1 MDASSFRS
9 TGIKMTID
17 NPDDFCSFKG
27 KDIDFEDEKYDPF
40 PVYRFKPVAM
50 NMLKHCIV
58 PSRLDNLVANLE
70 YIGSRKMAN
79 VEELELAES
88 TLSFFTNEFP
98 RYWLKKGSEALLT
111 SVPEILVSMQDPK
124 PVGGESPLSIPFLT
138 ESIRGDEGKVAILVA
153 PQCFEKN
160 PDFPDKQMLNYP
172 TRKAESSTKTAF
184 YFACPSAG
192 FVLLTIA
199 VLIPWMLS
207 PPIARVLWIGVRP

>member
-1 MDASSFRS
+1 MKPSQNALRGVFHLASNSVIGNQQESKLFDNMDASSFRS

-79 VEELELAES
+79 VEELELA
-88 TLSFFTNEFP
+88 
-98 RYWLKKGSEALLT
+98 
-111 SVPEILVSMQDPK
+111 
-124 PVGGESPLSIPFLT
+124 
-138 ESIRGDEGKVAILVA
+138 
-153 PQCFEKN
+153 
-160 PDFPDKQMLNYP
+160 
-172 TRKAESSTKTAF
+172 
-184 YFACPSAG
+184 
-192 FVLLTIA
+192 
-199 VLIPWMLS
+199 
-207 PPIARVLWIGVRP
+207 

>member
-1 MDASSFRS
+1 
-9 TGIKMTID
+9 
-17 NPDDFCSFKG
+17 
-27 KDIDFEDEKYDPF
+27 
-40 PVYRFKPVAM
+40 
-50 NMLKHCIV
+50 
-58 PSRLDNLVANLE
+58 
-70 YIGSRKMAN
+70 RKMAN

-160 PDFPDKQMLNYP
+160 PDFPDKQMLN
-172 TRKAESSTKTAF
+172 
-184 YFACPSAG
+184 
-192 FVLLTIA
+192 
-199 VLIPWMLS
+199 
-207 PPIARVLWIGVRP
+207 

>member
-88 TLSFFTNEFP
+88 TLSD
-98 RYWLKKGSEALLT
+98 KKGRIFNKDGLLFCPPFGRLCFANYCSLNSLDALSSNREG
-111 SVPEILVSMQDPK
+111 SVDW
-124 PVGGESPLSIPFLT
+124 G
-138 ESIRGDEGKVAILVA
+138 
-153 PQCFEKN
+153 
-160 PDFPDKQMLNYP
+160 
-172 TRKAESSTKTAF
+172 
-184 YFACPSAG
+184 
-192 FVLLTIA
+192 
-199 VLIPWMLS
+199 
-207 PPIARVLWIGVRP
+207 PPISRFSLRAHCPQLSNRGFYLPVEDLSDNFYRPRRFRC

>member
-1 MDASSFRS
+1 
-9 TGIKMTID
+9 MTID

-160 PDFPDKQMLNYP
+160 PVFPAGNFHGKQK
-172 TRKAESSTKTAF
+172 TEQSCRKQLGLFRLVSYKGSDLQALIQRQQPPQPQQPHHSAE
-184 YFACPSAG
+184 P
-192 FVLLTIA
+192 
-199 VLIPWMLS
+199 
-207 PPIARVLWIGVRP
+207 

>member
-1 MDASSFRS
+1 MKPSQNALRGVFHLASNSVIGNQQESKLFDNMDASSFRS

-111 SVPEILVSMQDPK
+111 SVPEILVSIDRTS
-124 PVGGESPLSIPFLT
+124 V
-138 ESIRGDEGKVAILVA
+138 V
-153 PQCFEKN
+153 
-160 PDFPDKQMLNYP
+160 
-172 TRKAESSTKTAF
+172 
-184 YFACPSAG
+184 
-192 FVLLTIA
+192 
-199 VLIPWMLS
+199 
-207 PPIARVLWIGVRP
+207 

>member
-1 MDASSFRS
+1 MKPSQNALRGVFHLASNSVIGNQQESKLFDNMDASSFRS

-17 NPDDFCSFKG
+17 NPDNFCSFKG

-160 PDFPDKQMLNYP
+160 PDFPDKQMLN
-172 TRKAESSTKTAF
+172 
-184 YFACPSAG
+184 
-192 FVLLTIA
+192 
-199 VLIPWMLS
+199 
-207 PPIARVLWIGVRP
+207 

>member
-111 SVPEILVSMQDPK
+111 SVPEILVSMQ
-124 PVGGESPLSIPFLT
+124 
-138 ESIRGDEGKVAILVA
+138 
-153 PQCFEKN
+153 
-160 PDFPDKQMLNYP
+160 
-172 TRKAESSTKTAF
+172 
-184 YFACPSAG
+184 
-192 FVLLTIA
+192 
-199 VLIPWMLS
+199 
-207 PPIARVLWIGVRP
+207 